1 MIKFFPQ
8 FKMPK
13 VEYPSN
19 QWLHDFKVRNEAK
32 SDHGYAL
39 DVKRSENA
47 TVGNISWWY
56 DKVVTKV
63 KWEDIDP
70 KFIFNADETMI
81 KQTGKRVVIVPKTA
95 VKPQVQCDEKT
106 EHVTIMTCVSANGDL
121 MIPLFIFP
129 LQTLPRHLDELMVA
143 KKLDIVGEHEGWI
156 DKQIFLKWVKSFI
169 EFVKE
174 RRSSFKQENAKSVLF
189 IDSHNSRES
198 KEAMTLLEEN
208 NIQCITYPADCTH
221 ILQALDVGIFG
232 PFKSYL
238 KTLRERAENDEI
250 EWTDENYH
258 PTQQAVRRVKLTIAA
273 VDALR
278 QATTI
283 RNIKRAFEKAG
294 IYPLNKEAA
303 LANPRIGQSTE
314 VTITLD
320 TPKKRKNISIA
331 GKIITSSEV
340 IEELKKAEEDKEAQ
354 RYELNFIPIM
364 FCKNSSFHYLER
376 KRHKRFL
383 MLPP

>member
-106 EHVTIMTCVSANGDL
+106 EHVTIMTCV
-121 MIPLFIFP
+121 
-129 LQTLPRHLDELMVA
+129 
-143 KKLDIVGEHEGWI
+143 
-156 DKQIFLKWVKSFI
+156 
-169 EFVKE
+169 
-174 RRSSFKQENAKSVLF
+174 
-189 IDSHNSRES
+189 
-198 KEAMTLLEEN
+198 
-208 NIQCITYPADCTH
+208 
-221 ILQALDVGIFG
+221 
-232 PFKSYL
+232 
-238 KTLRERAENDEI
+238 
-250 EWTDENYH
+250 
-258 PTQQAVRRVKLTIAA
+258 
-273 VDALR
+273 
-278 QATTI
+278 
-283 RNIKRAFEKAG
+283 
-294 IYPLNKEAA
+294 
-303 LANPRIGQSTE
+303 
-314 VTITLD
+314 
-320 TPKKRKNISIA
+320 
-331 GKIITSSEV
+331 
-340 IEELKKAEEDKEAQ
+340 
-354 RYELNFIPIM
+354 
-364 FCKNSSFHYLER
+364 
-376 KRHKRFL
+376 
-383 MLPP
+383 